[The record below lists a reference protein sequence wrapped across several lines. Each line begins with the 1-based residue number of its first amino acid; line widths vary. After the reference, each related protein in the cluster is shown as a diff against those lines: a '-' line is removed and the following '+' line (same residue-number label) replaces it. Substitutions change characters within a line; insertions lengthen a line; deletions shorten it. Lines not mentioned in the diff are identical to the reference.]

1 MKKKTQER
9 GNMANGT
16 RHMTQSTGHKTQIKK
31 KQFVLPVE
39 GIQAAILEPHDQGGV
54 TTLHRRTER

>member
-1 MKKKTQER
+1 
-9 GNMANGT
+9 MANGT
-16 RHMTQSTGHKTQIKK
+16 RHMTQSTGHKTQIKN